1 MEYRTLGR
9 SGLKVSIMALG
20 TANFGG
26 VAADVRW
33 GQLET
38 ADARRF
44 VDIALEAGVNLFD
57 TADVYSGGASE
68 PMLGEVIS
76 GRRDELL
83 ISTKVRF
90 RSGPGPN
97 DVGLSRHH
105 IITNCEASL
114 RNLRT
119 DWIDL
124 YQVHEWDGMTPLE
137 ETLEALDD
145 LVRTGKVRYLGCSNY
160 AAWQLMKALGVAERS
175 GLDRFVSQQ
184 IYYSVLNREA
194 EHELLPASVEEGL
207 GNLIWSPLA
216 GGLLTGKYRRDA
228 PTPRV
233 GRHLSDWRE
242 PPISDWEH
250 VYDVVDAIV
259 AVAESRGITPA
270 QVALSYLL
278 GTPGVT
284 SLIVGARTE
293 TQLKDNLATSDVV
306 LERDERER
314 LDRASA
320 MPLPYPMWHQVLN
333 AYDRMRPIDRWF
345 AGLDRGSESD
355 GIGR

>member
-1 MEYRTLGR
+1 VEYRNLGR
-9 SGLKVSIMALG
+9 SGLKVSTIALG

-26 VAADVRW
+26 ASADERW
-33 GQLET
+33 GPLET
-38 ADARRF
+38 PEARRF
-44 VDIALEAGVNLFD
+44 VDIALDAGVNLLD

-68 PMLGEVIS
+68 TMLGEVVS

-83 ISTKVRF
+83 IATKVRF

-105 IITNCEASL
+105 ILRSCEASL
-114 RNLRT
+114 RRLHT

-124 YQVHEWDGMTPLE
+124 YQVHDWDGMTPLE
-137 ETLEALDD
+137 ETLEALND
-145 LVRTGKVRYLGCSNY
+145 LVRMGKVRYLGCSNY
-160 AAWQLMKALGVAERS
+160 AAWQLLKALGIAERR
-175 GLDRFVSQQ
+175 GFDRFVSQQ

-216 GGLLTGKYRRDA
+216 GGLLTGKYRRNA
-228 PTPRV
+228 PPPSI
-233 GRHLSDWRE
+233 GRHLSDWPE

-259 AVAESRGITPA
+259 SVAESRGATPA
-270 QVALSYLL
+270 QVTLSYSL

-284 SLIVGARTE
+284 SVVVGARTE
-293 TQLKDNLATSDVV
+293 NQLRDTLAASDIV
-306 LERDERER
+306 LERAERGR
-314 LDRASA
+314 LDTASA
-320 MPLPYPMWHQVLN
+320 TPLPYPMWHLVIN
-333 AYDRMRPIDRWF
+333 APDRMRPIDRWF
-345 AGLDRGSESD
+345 AGLDRGGKGD
-355 GIGR
+355 

>member
-1 MEYRTLGR
+1 
-9 SGLKVSIMALG
+9 MALG

-26 VAADVRW
+26 AAADTHW
-33 GQLET
+33 GQLESGE
-38 ADARRF
+38 ARRL

-68 PMLGEVIS
+68 TMLGEVID

-83 ISTKVRF
+83 VATKVRF

-97 DVGLSRHH
+97 DEGLSRRH
-105 IITNCEASL
+105 IIASCEKSL
-114 RNLRT
+114 RRLRT

-124 YQVHEWDGMTPLE
+124 YQVHEWDAMTPLE
-137 ETLEALDD
+137 ETLGALDD

-160 AAWQLMKALGVAERS
+160 AAWQLMKALGIAERR
-175 GLDRFVSQQ
+175 GFDRFVSQQ

-216 GGLLTGKYRRDA
+216 GGLLTGKYRRDVPA
-228 PTPRV
+228 PAV
-233 GRHLSDWRE
+233 GRHLSNWPE
-242 PPISDWEH
+242 PPIADWEH
-250 VYDVVDAIV
+250 VYDVVEAIV
-259 AVAESRGITPA
+259 TVAESRGASPA

-278 GTPGVT
+278 ATPGVT
-284 SLIVGARTE
+284 SVIVGARTE
-293 TQLKDNLATSDVV
+293 AQLRDTLAAHDLSLDS
-306 LERDERER
+306 DERET

-320 MPLPYPMWHQVLN
+320 TPLPYPMWHLVLN
-333 AYDRMRPIDRWF
+333 APERMRPIDRWF
-345 AGLDRGSESD
+345 AGLDRKSVSD
-355 GIGR
+355 RIGR

>member
-9 SGLKVSIMALG
+9 SGLKVSIFALG

-26 VAADVRW
+26 AAADARW

-44 VDIALEAGVNLFD
+44 VDVALEAGVNLFD

-68 PMLGEVIS
+68 TMLGEAVS
-76 GRRDELL
+76 QRRDELL
-83 ISTKVRF
+83 LATKVRF

-105 IITNCEASL
+105 IIASCEASL
-114 RNLRT
+114 RRLQT
-119 DWIDL
+119 DRIDL
-124 YQVHEWDGMTPLE
+124 YQVHEWDGLTPLD

-145 LVRTGKVRYLGCSNY
+145 LVRAGKVRYLGCSNY
-160 AAWQLMKALGVAERS
+160 AAWQLFKALCISERR
-175 GLDRFVSQQ
+175 GFDRFVSHQ

-194 EHELLPASVEEGL
+194 EHELLPGSVEEGL

-216 GGLLTGKYRRDA
+216 GGLLTGKYRRGVSA
-228 PTPRV
+228 PLV
-233 GRHLSDWRE
+233 GRHLSDWGE
-242 PPISDWEH
+242 PPIPDWEH
-250 VYDVVDAIV
+250 VYDVVEAIV
-259 AVAESRGITPA
+259 SVAESRGLTPA
-270 QVALSYLL
+270 QVALAYSL

-293 TQLKDNLATSDVV
+293 AQLRDTLATTDVT
-306 LERDERER
+306 LDNGERTR
-314 LDRASA
+314 LDRVSA
-320 MPLPYPMWHQVLN
+320 APLPYPMWHQVLN
-333 AYDRMRPIDRWF
+333 AADRMRPIDRWF
-345 AGLDRGSESD
+345 AGLDRGNKS
-355 GIGR
+355 